1 MDVGSDINV
10 RNHQTFEIPP
20 PLAAAALSAAGGGII
35 IMMMP
40 HLMRGTVARVVAS
53 LDSGLGSW
61 VAATTGRVGK
71 CPADECGEGTR
82 G

>member
-1 MDVGSDINV
+1 MTRILRIDTGGGGRVW
-10 RNHQTFEIPP
+10 
-20 PLAAAALSAAGGGII
+20 SAAI
-35 IMMMP
+35 IMMMMA

-53 LDSGLGSW
+53 LDSRLGSW